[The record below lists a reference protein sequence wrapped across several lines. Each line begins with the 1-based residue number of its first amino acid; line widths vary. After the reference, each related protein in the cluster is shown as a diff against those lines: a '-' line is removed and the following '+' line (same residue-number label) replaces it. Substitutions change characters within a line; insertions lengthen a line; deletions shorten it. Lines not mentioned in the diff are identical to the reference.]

1 LLSAGN
7 LFDATNNNDVLVGQ
21 AGIGSGRE
29 RVRERDCVRMRRR
42 VGKGVGENDTHNCS
56 IISHK
61 VKNCCSILGVIQ
73 SRLSSSSG
81 RAGQT

>member
-7 LFDATNNNDVLVGQ
+7 LFDATNNNDVLVGH

-29 RVRERDCVRMRRR
+29 RERERRR